1 MSKFIHFIRKHS
13 RLSQFEEI
21 IYAIRNMKLWEKL
34 VFLALI
40 ISFLVSFLAIIWK
53 ISDMYM
59 VEVPAYRGTLTE
71 GIIGTPRFINPV
83 LASSDADRDL
93 VAPTHSGLL
102 RPDNRGRLIND
113 MAEKYDISED
123 GLVYTFT
130 LKPKLFFGKT
140 ESLLTATISFLP

>member
-1 MSKFIHFIRKHS
+1 
-13 RLSQFEEI
+13 
-21 IYAIRNMKLWEKL
+21 MKLWEKL

-59 VEVPAYRGTLTE
+59 VEVPAYGGTLTE

-93 VAPTHSGLL
+93 VALTHSGLL

-130 LKPKLFFGKT
+130 LKPKLFGKT
-140 ESLLTATISFLP
+140 ESLLPATISFLP